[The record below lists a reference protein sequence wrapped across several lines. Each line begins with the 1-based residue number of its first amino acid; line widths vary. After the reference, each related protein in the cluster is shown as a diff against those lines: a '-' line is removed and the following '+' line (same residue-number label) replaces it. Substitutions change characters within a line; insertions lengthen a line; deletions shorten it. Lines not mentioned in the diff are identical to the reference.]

1 MQEIGNLLKKERQ
14 EKGISLEEI
23 SRKTKIQ
30 VRYLQALE
38 DGDFSCFAGKVYIKG
53 ALRNYAESIG
63 INADELISY
72 YERNA
77 RGQENDKDNEE
88 KVELFKGKERRPL
101 PFVALIWIILLAV
114 VFGGSIW
121 YRFQG
126 GSKGGE
132 QPPSQGVP
140 SLEGQMEEGSE
151 EGEPAIPSPGLEEV
165 LEEPEESPQLVQLSF
180 SKREAVY
187 LLRGVEEME
196 PVLYFTE
203 KCWVEIEQDGIF
215 VEQKICSA
223 GEEKALPEGGSEVK
237 IRLGYP
243 PGAWLEVN
251 GLKLNDWNEISN
263 AFNVIIKKDD

>member
-1 MQEIGNLLKKERQ
+1 MQEIGDLLKKERQ

-72 YERNA
+72 YERTA
-77 RGQENDKDNEE
+77 KGQGNEEDNEE
-88 KVELFKGKERRPL
+88 KVELFKGKERRSL

-121 YRFQG
+121 YRYQG
-126 GSKGGE
+126 GSNGGE
-132 QPPSQGVP
+132 QLPGVSSP
-140 SLEGQMEEGSE
+140 QVDEGSE
-151 EGEPAIPSPGLEEV
+151 EEEPAIPSPGIEEV
-165 LEEPEESPQLVQLSF
+165 LEEPEDSPQLVQLS
-180 SKREAVY
+180 STNREAVY
-187 LLRGVEEME
+187 RLSGAEEME
-196 PVLYFTE
+196 LVLYFTAR
-203 KCWVEIEQDGIF
+203 CWVEIAQDGVF
-215 VEQKICSA
+215 LEQKIYSG
-223 GEEKALPEGGSEVK
+223 GEEKALPVGSSETK

-263 AFNVIIKKDD
+263 AFNVIIKKGD